1 MPPAQSDPAPR
12 NMAVRLAVFYAGYFL
27 VGGVL
32 FPFWPLL
39 LEARGMRAEQIGLL
53 LALALWLRAAAGP
66 LVAWQADRSG
76 DSKKPLIACAAAAL
90 AVMVTFYW
98 AAGFWPLLFA
108 SFAFFFAYSS
118 VGPLAETISL
128 RTVSTERGY
137 GRVRLWGSVS
147 FVAAAIAGGFLL
159 DAQGSLPAATI
170 VTLLLITLA
179 ILLATSL
186 VLPSAP
192 AARAARGMAPL
203 KTLLA
208 SKPFVL
214 FILATAMIHAAH
226 GVYYGFSTI
235 HWTSQGYSHLTVGL
249 LWGEGVVAEILLFA
263 FGAPLVR
270 RLGPIGLIAVAA
282 GLGALRWAVLA
293 LTVEL
298 WIVALAQLL
307 HAASFGAMHLGAMLF
322 ITRAV
327 PDAYANSAQGL
338 LGGLTYGAGLGAG
351 LLLAGWL
358 YGLYGVDAYWANA
371 ALSALAVP
379 VTLWLAL
386 AWRGQVII
394 SAPRYKA
401 RDLV

>member
-1 MPPAQSDPAPR
+1 MPPSQTASPPL
-12 NMAVRLAVFYAGYFL
+12 NMAVRLAVFYGGYFL

-39 LEARGMRAEQIGLL
+39 LEVRGLQAGQIGLL

-66 LVAWQADRSG
+66 VIAWQADRSG
-76 DSKKPLIACAAAAL
+76 APKRTLIACAAAAL
-90 AVMVTFYW
+90 AVMPAFYW
-98 AAGFWPLLFA
+98 AAGFWPLLLA
-108 SFAFFFAYSS
+108 TFAFFFAYSS

-128 RTVSTERGY
+128 RTVSAEQGY

-147 FVAAAIAGGFLL
+147 FVVAAIAGGFLL
-159 DAQGSLPAATI
+159 DARGDLQASTI
-170 VTLLLITLA
+170 VTLLLVTLA
-179 ILLATSL
+179 ILLAASL
-186 VLPSAP
+186 ILPRAP
-192 AARAARGMAPL
+192 AARAARGLAPL
-203 KTLLA
+203 KTLLS

-214 FILATAMIHAAH
+214 FILATGMIHAAH

-263 FGAPLVR
+263 FGAPVVR
-270 RLGPIGLIAVAA
+270 RMGPIGLIAAAA

-293 LTVEL
+293 LTTEL
-298 WIVALAQLL
+298 WIVALSQLL

-327 PDAYANSAQGL
+327 PDVYANSAQGL

-351 LLLAGWL
+351 MLLAGWL
-358 YGLYGVDAYWANA
+358 YGIIGADAYWANS
-371 ALSALAVP
+371 ALSALALL

-386 AWRGQVII
+386 VWRGRVIE
-394 SAPRYKA
+394 A
-401 RDLV
+401 RG

>member
-1 MPPAQSDPAPR
+1 MAPASDKELSPR
-12 NMAVRLAVFYAGYFL
+12 HLAIRLAIFYAGYFL

-39 LEARGMRAEQIGLL
+39 LEARGMVAGEIGLL
-53 LALALWLRAAAGP
+53 LAIALWLRAAAGP

-76 DSKKPLIACAAAAL
+76 NPNKPLIACAVAAL
-90 AVMVTFYW
+90 AVMPAFYW
-98 AAGFWPLLFA
+98 AEGFWPLLLA
-108 SFAFFFAYSS
+108 SFVFFFAYSS

-128 RTVSTERGY
+128 RTVSAEQGY
-137 GRVRLWGSVS
+137 GRVRLWGSVA
-147 FVAAAIAGGFLL
+147 FVIAAIAGGWLL
-159 DAQGSLPAATI
+159 DLRGSLPAATI

-179 ILLATSL
+179 ILLAVSFA
-186 VLPSAP
+186 LPRAP
-192 AARAARGMAPL
+192 AAHAARGLAPL
-203 KTLLA
+203 KSLLT
-208 SKPFVL
+208 SKPFLL
-214 FILATAMIHAAH
+214 FILSTAMIHAAH

-235 HWTSQGYSHLTVGL
+235 HWTSVGYSHLTVGL

-270 RLGPIGLIAVAA
+270 RMGPIGLIAAAA

-298 WIVALAQLL
+298 WIVALAQIL
-307 HAASFGAMHLGAMLF
+307 HGASFAAMHLGAMLF

-327 PDAYANSAQGL
+327 PDSYANSAQGL

-358 YGLYGVDAYWANA
+358 YGMFGADAYWSNA
-371 ALSALAVP
+371 ALSALALP
-379 VTLWLAL
+379 FILWMAL
-386 AWRGQVII
+386 AWRGREITTR
-394 SAPRYKA
+394 A
-401 RDLV
+401 

>member
-1 MPPAQSDPAPR
+1 MPPSRTDPPPL
-12 NMAVRLAVFYAGYFL
+12 NLAVRLAVFYGGYFL

-39 LEARGMRAEQIGLL
+39 LEARGMAAGQIGLL

-76 DSKKPLIACAAAAL
+76 APKKPLIACALVAL
-90 AVMVTFYW
+90 AVMPAFYW
-98 AAGFWPLLFA
+98 VAGFWPLLLATFV
-108 SFAFFFAYSS
+108 FFFAYSS

-128 RTVSTERGY
+128 RTVSAEQGY

-147 FVAAAIAGGFLL
+147 FVIAAIAGGFLL
-159 DAQGSLPAATI
+159 DAHGGLPASTI

-179 ILLATSL
+179 ILLATTL
-186 VLPSAP
+186 FLPSAP
-192 AARAARGMAPL
+192 AARAARGLAPL

-208 SKPFVL
+208 SKSFVL
-214 FILATAMIHAAH
+214 FIIATAMIHAAH

-249 LWGEGVVAEILLFA
+249 LWGGGVAAEILLFA

-270 RLGPIGLIAVAA
+270 RMGPIGLLAAAA

-293 LTVEL
+293 LTTEL
-298 WIVALAQLL
+298 WIVALSQLL

-327 PDAYANSAQGL
+327 PDSFANSAQGL

-358 YGLYGVDAYWANA
+358 YGLIGADAYWSNA
-371 ALSALAVP
+371 ALSALALP
-379 VTLWLAL
+379 VILWLAM
-386 AWRGQVII
+386 AWRGQSIQ
-394 SAPRYKA
+394 APLSTNLRSQ
-401 RDLV
+401 

>member
-1 MPPAQSDPAPR
+1 MAPASHNDSPPR
-12 NMAVRLAVFYAGYFL
+12 NLTVRLSIFYAGYFL
-27 VGGVL
+27 VAGVL
-32 FPFWPLL
+32 LPFWPLL
-39 LEARGMRAEQIGLL
+39 LEARGMGAGQIGLL

-66 LVAWQADRSG
+66 IIAWQADRSG

-90 AVMVTFYW
+90 AVMPAFYW
-98 AAGFWPLLFA
+98 AAGFWPLLLA
-108 SFAFFFAYSS
+108 TFAFYFAYSS
-118 VGPLAETISL
+118 VGPLAETIAL
-128 RTVSTERGY
+128 RTVSAEQGY

-147 FVAAAIAGGFLL
+147 FVVAAIAGGLLL
-159 DAQGSLPAATI
+159 DARGGLPAATI
-170 VTLLLITLA
+170 VTLLLMTLA
-179 ILLATSL
+179 VLLAASL
-186 VLPSAP
+186 ALPRAR
-192 AARAARGMAPL
+192 AARAARGLAPL

-208 SKPFVL
+208 SKSFLL
-214 FILATAMIHAAH
+214 FILATAMITAAH
-226 GVYYGFSTI
+226 GVYYGFSAI

-270 RLGPIGLIAVAA
+270 RIGPIGLIAAAA

-293 LTVEL
+293 FTSEL

-358 YGLYGVDAYWANA
+358 YGHFGADAYWANA
-371 ALSALAVP
+371 ALSAVAVP

-386 AWRGQVII
+386 AWRGQVI
-394 SAPRYKA
+394 KA
-401 RDLV
+401 RGLV

>member
-1 MPPAQSDPAPR
+1 
-12 NMAVRLAVFYAGYFL
+12 MAVRLAVFYGGYFL

-39 LEARGMRAEQIGLL
+39 LEVRGLQAGQIGLL

-66 LVAWQADRSG
+66 VIAWQADRSG
-76 DSKKPLIACAAAAL
+76 APKRTLIARAAAAL
-90 AVMVTFYW
+90 AVMPAFYW
-98 AAGFWPLLFA
+98 TAGFWPLLLA
-108 SFAFFFAYSS
+108 TFAFFFAYSS

-128 RTVSTERGY
+128 RTVSAEQGY

-147 FVAAAIAGGFLL
+147 FVVAAIAGGFLL
-159 DAQGSLPAATI
+159 DARGDLQVSTI
-170 VTLLLITLA
+170 VTLLLVTLA
-179 ILLATSL
+179 ILLAASL
-186 VLPSAP
+186 ILPRAP
-192 AARAARGMAPL
+192 AARAARGLAPL
-203 KTLLA
+203 KTLLS

-214 FILATAMIHAAH
+214 FILATGMIHAAH

-263 FGAPLVR
+263 FGAPVVR
-270 RLGPIGLIAVAA
+270 RMGPIGLIAAAA

-293 LTVEL
+293 LTTEL
-298 WIVALAQLL
+298 WIVALSQLL

-327 PDAYANSAQGL
+327 PDVYANSAQGL

-351 LLLAGWL
+351 MLLAGWL
-358 YGLYGVDAYWANA
+358 YGIIGADAYWANS
-371 ALSALAVP
+371 ALSALALL

-386 AWRGQVII
+386 VWRGRVIE
-394 SAPRYKA
+394 A
-401 RDLV
+401 RG